1 MKSGL
6 LFYLF
11 FSLLFTFSCEKEIAH
26 SPELPLSETI
36 TGDWLVV
43 QQRVKE
49 SNFNFKNEQEGVIT
63 KWGCHYILNLTINID
78 GSYLVYNSKNKDQTK
93 GLMDTMGGRWTMDGN
108 NVIYFFCE
116 TDNYVAFVAYIN
128 KEGQLVLENKEI
140 VLHHNKRQ

>member
-1 MKSGL
+1 M
-6 LFYLF
+6 
-11 FSLLFTFSCEKEIAH
+11 
-26 SPELPLSETI
+26 
-36 TGDWLVV
+36 V

-116 TDNYVAFVAYIN
+116 TDNYVAFEAYIN